1 MKVAAPAARSGRA
14 HADENN
20 SAVDCRIRYN
30 LSSAGHDV
38 HGLAESRPL
47 AKPPPVQ
54 EPAMHDEFSKIEDAI
69 QALREGR
76 IIIVVDDEDRE
87 NEGDFVAA
95 AEKVTPETVEFMIT
109 HGRGLLC
116 MPILPEVAARLQLG
130 PMVDR
135 NTAPHQTPY
144 TVPVDHSSCRTGI
157 SAEERAR
164 TVRRDHRPGH
174 QARRLGP
181 SRPSVS
187 PGRQGRG
194 RAPPRR
200 AYRGDRGPGPAGRL
214 DARRHPVRDTRRH
227 QVAGREKLHEIAREH
242 GLPIVSIEA
251 LIKYRRL
258 REKLVHRVAEADLP
272 TRYGR
277 GRIIGYRVQHEP
289 GNEPVAFVMGDLR
302 SVEAPLVRLHSSCF
316 TGDLLDSLRCDC
328 GDQLH
333 MALAMIGD
341 EGAGA
346 LIYLPQ
352 EGRGIG
358 LIEKIRAYNLQDKGL
373 DTVEANTALGY
384 RADPRD
390 YGIGLQILK
399 DLGLSRVRL
408 LTNNPKKTDAFVYYG
423 YDLKVVDQVPIIAPE
438 LAERRRYLETK
449 ARQAGPPASILSR
462 Q

>member
-1 MKVAAPAARSGRA
+1 MV
-14 HADENN
+14 
-20 SAVDCRIRYN
+20 
-30 LSSAGHDV
+30 
-38 HGLAESRPL
+38 
-47 AKPPPVQ
+47 
-54 EPAMHDEFSKIEDAI
+54 DEFSKIDEALH
-69 QALREGR
+69 ALREGR

-95 AEKVTPETVEFMIT
+95 AEKVTPEIVEFMIT
-109 HGRGLLC
+109 HGRGQLC
-116 MPILPEVAARLQLG
+116 MPILPEVASRLQL
-130 PMVDR
+130 PLMVDR

-144 TVPVDHSSCRTGI
+144 TVPVDHRSCRTGI

-164 TVRRDHRPGH
+164 TVRAIIDPATHPDDLVRPGH
-174 QARRLGP
+174 LFPLMAKEGGVL
-181 SRPSVS
+181 
-187 PGRQGRG
+187 
-194 RAPPRR
+194 RR
-200 AYRGDRGPGPAGRL
+200 AGHTEATVDLARLAGLTPAGIL
-214 DARRHPVRDTRRH
+214 CEITDGIKM
-227 QVAGREKLHEIAREH
+227 AGREKLHEIARAH

-251 LIKYRRL
+251 LINYRRL
-258 REKLVHRVAEADLP
+258 REKLVQRAAEADLP

-277 GRIIGYRVQHEP
+277 GRIIGYRVQYEP
-289 GNEPVAFVMGDLR
+289 GNEPVAIIMGDLTA
-302 SVEAPLVRLHSSCF
+302 VEAPLVRLHSSCF

-333 MALAMIGD
+333 MALAMIGA

-358 LIEKIRAYNLQDKGL
+358 LIEKIRAYHLQDKGL

-399 DLGLSRVRL
+399 DLGLTRVRL

-423 YDLKVVDQVPIIAPE
+423 YDLKVVDQVPIVAPE
-438 LAERRRYLETK
+438 IEERRRYLDAK
-449 ARQAGPPASILSR
+449 RDKLGHLLPNRAGCAVENGAAAST
-462 Q
+462 

>member
-1 MKVAAPAARSGRA
+1 MI
-14 HADENN
+14 E
-20 SAVDCRIRYN
+20 
-30 LSSAGHDV
+30 
-38 HGLAESRPL
+38 
-47 AKPPPVQ
+47 
-54 EPAMHDEFSKIEDAI
+54 EFSKIEEALH
-69 QALREGR
+69 ALREGR

-95 AEKVTPETVEFMIT
+95 AERVTPEMVEFMIT

-116 MPILPEVAARLQLG
+116 MPILPEVAGRLQLG

-144 TVPVDHSSCRTGI
+144 TVPVDHRSCRTGI

-164 TVRRDHRPGH
+164 TVRAIVDPATRPDDLVRPGH
-174 QARRLGP
+174 LFPLVAKEGGVL
-181 SRPSVS
+181 
-187 PGRQGRG
+187 
-194 RAPPRR
+194 RR
-200 AYRGDRGPGPAGRL
+200 AGHTEATVDLARLAGRTPAGIL
-214 DARRHPVRDTRRH
+214 CEITDGIKM
-227 QVAGREKLHEIAREH
+227 AGRERLHEIAREH

-258 REKLVHRVAEADLP
+258 REKLVQRAAEADLP

-277 GRIIGYRVQHEP
+277 GRIIGYRVQYEP
-289 GNEPVAFVMGDLR
+289 GNEPVAIVMGEIQ

-333 MALAMIGD
+333 MALARIGA

-399 DLGLSRVRL
+399 DLGLTRVRL

-423 YDLKVVDQVPIIAPE
+423 YDLKVVDQVPIVAPE
-438 LAERRRYLETK
+438 VEERRRYLD
-449 ARQAGPPASILSR
+449 A
-462 Q
+462 